1 MRELAALRMVWACRA
16 LGPSAARVTCVFR
29 LPPVFLNGSKTPG
42 RVTGSSRTHTRQTH
56 EPHKPNHLKIN
67 PIRTY
72 SRARPHPITA
82 AVLGFLPDCRG
93 IVFLLWG
100 WLYCPCSACPRR

>member
-1 MRELAALRMVWACRA
+1 MSGARA
-16 LGPSAARVTCVFR
+16 VGGSCNVCVPA
-29 LPPVFLNGSKTPG
+29 PPGVFERFENTG

-67 PIRTY
+67 PIRTD

-100 WLYCPCSACPRR
+100 WL